1 MTKTVDNKREQPRKQ
16 NRFDNPKIERPHR
29 LAAGIPGVM
38 TAMKFAIPENA
49 LLPLLTMNQPGGIDC
64 PGCAW
69 PEPPM
74 GDRNIV
80 EFCENG
86 AKAVAEET
94 TRRRVDPEFF
104 ERYSV
109 TDLRQKTD
117 YWLGRQGRITTPM
130 MYDGTDDYYH
140 PVSWDTAFNTIVD
153 YLKTLDDPNKAIFY
167 TSGRTANEPA
177 YMFQLLARRFGTNN
191 LPDCANMCHDST
203 GKALAPTVGL
213 GKGSVTYADFKVT
226 DMLISVGQNPG
237 TNHPRMLTVLK
248 EIKDNGGKIVTINPL
263 NETYTNSFQ
272 EPQNPEHVL
281 GGRTDISDRF
291 LQIKSAGDHAFF
303 LALNREL
310 IRRDAIDHE
319 FLDKFCVGA
328 DEAIANIMSLDD
340 KDYLEATGLTMHD
353 VQEVADMVEQAKSV
367 IVSWTLGVTQHKNS
381 IETIQEI
388 ANFLLLTGNIGKPGA
403 GTAPLRGHSNVQGDR
418 TVGIAE
424 EMPESFYKALEKE
437 FGFTCPCEPGWS
449 TVDALRGMRDGKASF
464 FWQLGGNF
472 VRVTSDTNTCEH
484 AMDSMDM
491 TVSVSTKLNNT
502 HAHPGKVSL
511 ILPTKARTDL
521 DEQLTGRQVVT
532 VEDSQGAVHA
542 SGGKSRHNEDLD
554 LRSEVAIIGEIAD
567 RLFPEDTYW
576 RPMIDDYSVIR
587 NHIEATIPGFDN
599 YNEGIKHPGGFL
611 LPNGP
616 RERNFTT
623 PDGKAHLTVNKLEL
637 LDIPEGYFTLNTI
650 RSHDQY
656 NSTIYGLNDRYRG
669 IKNGRRVVFVN
680 PQDCYKQGLKGGDL
694 VDIVSVAPDG
704 ERRAPNFRVVEY
716 DTAMGCVA
724 AYMPEANVLI
734 PLDSF
739 VEKSHT
745 PISKSTLVRLEP
757 LGVSAHDFDQD
768 AD

>member
-248 EIKDNGGKIVTINPL
+248 EIKDRGGKIVTINPL

-319 FLDKFCVGA
+319 FLDKYCVGA

-424 EMPESFYKALEKE
+424 EMPESFYAALEKE
-437 FGFTCPCEPGWS
+437 FGFTCPREPGWS

-502 HAHPGKVSL
+502 HAHPGKVSI
-511 ILPTKARTDL
+511 ILPAKARTDL

-637 LDIPEGYFTLNTI
+637 LDIPEATSPSTPFARTTSTTPQFTASMTATVALRTAGA
-650 RSHDQY
+650 SCS
-656 NSTIYGLNDRYRG
+656 ST
-669 IKNGRRVVFVN
+669 RRTAT
-680 PQDCYKQGLKGGDL
+680 
-694 VDIVSVAPDG
+694 SRASRVA
-704 ERRAPNFRVVEY
+704 
-716 DTAMGCVA
+716 TSS
-724 AYMPEANVLI
+724 I
-734 PLDSF
+734 SF
-739 VEKSHT
+739 PSRPT
-745 PISKSTLVRLEP
+745 
-757 LGVSAHDFDQD
+757 VSAAPRTSAWWSTTRPWAAWQRTCRRRTF
-768 AD
+768 